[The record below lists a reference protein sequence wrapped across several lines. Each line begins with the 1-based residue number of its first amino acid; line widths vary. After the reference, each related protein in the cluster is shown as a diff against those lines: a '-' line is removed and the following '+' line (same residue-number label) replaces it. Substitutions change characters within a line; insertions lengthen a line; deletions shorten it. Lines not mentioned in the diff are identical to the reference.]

1 MKQSMTSLLTLEAFA
16 NASQQSHQLLHQNR
30 ITQKIMI
37 TLDSTLKLANSIQ
50 TRPSTSEQIL
60 TLFIVA
66 IEISLKKER
75 TPSLSCVLPSFTV
88 SRVKHGIIGHILLEQ
103 HPVERRLINLVPKLA
118 ICGRE
123 DMLAHCR
130 MTSSPDLTPKEDK
143 ATHSRVQATTSSG
156 GCDFHERLK
165 TRAKGHETKGK
176 EGRNSIVV
184 RFMALIFEAEHFLIE
199 VGDRSRGDKY
209 SNGEGSC

>member
-1 MKQSMTSLLTLEAFA
+1 
-16 NASQQSHQLLHQNR
+16 
-30 ITQKIMI
+30 MI

-75 TPSLSCVLPSFTV
+75 TPSLSCVLPSFAV
-88 SRVKHGIIGHILLEQ
+88 SHVKHGIIRHIILEQ

-123 DMLAHCR
+123 DMFAHCR
-130 MTSSPDLTPKEDK
+130 VTSSPDLTPKEDK
-143 ATHSRVQATTSSG
+143 VTHSGVQATTSSG

-165 TRAKGHETKGK
+165 TSCWLICQVACGIFCVVLPGNKYK
-176 EGRNSIVV
+176 EHQKSI
-184 RFMALIFEAEHFLIE
+184 
-199 VGDRSRGDKY
+199 K
-209 SNGEGSC
+209 NP